1 MKHNLVIFNRI
12 KSGAIYNFR
21 LTKKCSEI
29 FWYNVSLFT
38 TYSKRLATTSK
49 ATASVLSVIEVLER
63 GTCLNMSTWQKFYKN
78 YIIPIRV

>member
-21 LTKKCSEI
+21 LTKKCSE
-29 FWYNVSLFT
+29 
-38 TYSKRLATTSK
+38 YSKRLATTSK